1 MQVNFI
7 RCDICL
13 KNDVKRYDTYY
24 IEKDIGERV
33 NERYDICEECLE
45 RINKLIEEIQDE
57 NDTLPF

>member
-33 NERYDICEECLE
+33 N
-45 RINKLIEEIQDE
+45 
-57 NDTLPF
+57 